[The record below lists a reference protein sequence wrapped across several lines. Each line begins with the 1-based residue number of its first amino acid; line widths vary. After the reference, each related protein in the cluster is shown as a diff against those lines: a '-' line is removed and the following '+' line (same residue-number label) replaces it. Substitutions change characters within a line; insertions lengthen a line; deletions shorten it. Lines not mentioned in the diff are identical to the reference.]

1 VKNPG
6 RKLYHVL
13 GGLGLLGIYH
23 YLGPRQAFPAYLL
36 LLAGILAFDLARLR
50 LPEFGKWAMK
60 HMGSLLRPGEAAT
73 ISGSPTYVLGVALTL
88 YLFDLP
94 VATAA
99 VLFLVFGDVAASI
112 VGEPWGKT
120 KFRDKSLEGTAAFI
134 AAGLAAA
141 LLYRLFGETPPFA
154 LLACGVVTAAIVEIF
169 TPRRL
174 NDNLTIPLAAAAA
187 MTILGKLAG

>member
-1 VKNPG
+1 MKNPG
-6 RKLYHVL
+6 RKFYHTL
-13 GGLGLLGIYH
+13 GGLGLLAIYH
-23 YLGPRQAFPAYLL
+23 VLGPRQAFPVYLL

-50 LPEFGKWAMK
+50 IPEFGAWAMR
-60 HMGSLLRPGEAAT
+60 HMGSLLRPEEVAT
-73 ISGSPTYVLGVALTL
+73 ISGSPAYILGVALTL

-99 VLFLVFGDVAASI
+99 VLFLVFGDVCASI

-120 KFRDKSLEGTAAFI
+120 KFRDKSLEGTAAFV

-141 LLYRLFGETPPFA
+141 LLYRLFGETPPFV

-174 NDNLTIPLAAAAA
+174 NDNLTIPLAAAAI
-187 MTILGKLAG
+187 MTILGKVAG